1 MPTFWGLAGLLLILA
16 VLILLVPLLRGGRV
30 MADQRAVLNRTLY
43 QERLADA
50 RVRAA
55 RGELDT
61 QALALAEAEA
71 GRSLLADSPAEGS
84 SPLRQGRR
92 LGVAVA
98 LGGPVLALGLYL
110 LLGAWPALQ
119 LSQRLATPPASPQAL
134 LADLEAA
141 TRLQPQAADN
151 WYLLARAYAGLGR
164 YQAAVAAFEQVIS
177 RDGRRAEVLGQLAQA
192 RFFAA
197 GRTLDARTQALAD
210 EALAANPGEPTTLGL
225 LGMAAYERGA
235 YADAADYWQR
245 LVAVLPPAD
254 PLRGTL
260 AEGVARAE
268 RAARAAGQA
277 LTMPGLEVEVEV
289 SLAPAVAQRV
299 RPEDS
304 VFVLAL
310 AVDQPGPP
318 LAVRRLRVADLPRRV
333 RLDDGDAMLPQ
344 RKLSDY
350 RQVRPVV
357 VIARSGD
364 PLKGDWRLEGRPLE
378 RSSSTFSLLRVEADD
393 AITP

>member
-1 MPTFWGLAGLLLILA
+1 MILTFWGLAGLLLILA

-50 RVRAA
+50 RARAA
-55 RGELDT
+55 RGELDI

-210 EALAANPGEPTTLGL
+210 DALAANPGEPTTLGL

-235 YADAADYWQR
+235 YADAAGYWQR

-268 RAARAAGQA
+268 RAARAAGQV
-277 LTMPGLEVEVEV
+277 LTTPGLEVEV
-289 SLAPAVAQRV
+289 SLSPAVAQRV

-364 PLKGDWRLEGRPLE
+364 PLNGDWRLEGRPLE

>member
-1 MPTFWGLAGLLLILA
+1 MLTFWGLAGLLLILA

-30 MADQRAVLNRTLY
+30 MADERAVLNRSLY

-50 RVRAA
+50 RARAA
-55 RGELDT
+55 RGELDS

-84 SPLRQGRR
+84 SPLRHGRR
-92 LGVAVA
+92 LGIAVA
-98 LGGPVLALGLYL
+98 LGGPALALGLYL

-119 LSQRLATPPASPQAL
+119 LSQRLAAAPASPQAL

-141 TRLQPQAADN
+141 TRLQPQATDN

-164 YQAAVAAFEQVIS
+164 YTDAVAAFEQVIQ

-197 GRTLDARTQALAD
+197 GRQLDARTQALAD
-210 EALAANPGEPTTLGL
+210 EALVANPGEPTTLGL

-235 YADAADYWQR
+235 YAKAAGYWQR
-245 LVAVLPPAD
+245 LVAVLPPGD
-254 PLRGTL
+254 PLRATL
-260 AEGVARAE
+260 AQGVARAE
-268 RAARAAGQA
+268 TAARAAGQA
-277 LTMPGLEVEVEV
+277 LTTPGLDVEV

-333 RLDDGDAMLPQ
+333 RLDDRGAMLPQ
-344 RKLSDY
+344 RKLSDH
-350 RQVRPVV
+350 RRIRPVV
-357 VIARSGD
+357 VIARGGD
-364 PLKGDWRLEGRPLE
+364 PLKGDWRHEGPPLE
-378 RSSSTFSLLRVEADD
+378 LSSGTFSLLRVEAAD
-393 AITP
+393 AIAP

>member
-1 MPTFWGLAGLLLILA
+1 MMPTFWGLAGLLLILA
-16 VLILLVPLLRGGRV
+16 LLILLVPLLRGGPTT
-30 MADQRAVLNRTLY
+30 ADQRAVLNRTLY
-43 QERLADA
+43 QERLAEA
-50 RVRAA
+50 RARAA
-55 RGELDT
+55 RGELDD

-71 GRSLLADSPAEGS
+71 GRSLLADSPAEGA
-84 SPLRQGRR
+84 SPLRRGRR

-98 LGGPVLALGLYL
+98 LGGPALALGLYL
-110 LLGAWPALQ
+110 LLGGWPAWQ
-119 LSQRLATPPASPQAL
+119 LSQRLAAPPASPQAL

-164 YQAAVAAFEQVIS
+164 YRDAVAAFEEVIP

-197 GRTLDARTQALAD
+197 GRKLDAQTQALAD

-225 LGMAAYERGA
+225 LGMAAYERGG
-235 YADAADYWQR
+235 YAEAADYWQR
-245 LVAVLPPAD
+245 LVAVLPAGD
-254 PLRGTL
+254 PLRATL
-260 AEGVARAE
+260 AQGIARAE
-268 RAARAAGQA
+268 TAAQAAGQA
-277 LTMPGLEVEVEV
+277 LATPGLEVEVR
-289 SLAPAVAQRV
+289 LAPAVAQRV

-304 VFVLAL
+304 VFVLAQ

-333 RLDDGDAMLPQ
+333 HLDDRDAMLPQ
-344 RKLSDY
+344 HKLSDY
-350 RQVRPVV
+350 RRVRPVV

-364 PLKGDWRLEGRPLE
+364 PLRGDWRHEGQPLE
-378 RSSSTFSLLRVEADD
+378 LPSSAFSLLRVEADD
-393 AITP
+393 AIEP